1 MGSKNEIGALRSG
14 WGGCIIFLTRIIA
27 GLEAQFLHAQ
37 RMDSI
42 GTLAAGKAEGKM
54 LKYKC

>member
-1 MGSKNEIGALRSG
+1 VIVV
-14 WGGCIIFLTRIIA
+14 
-27 GLEAQFLHAQ
+27 LEAQFLHAQ

-54 LKYKC
+54 LNYKC